1 MAIIRPFKAYRP
13 IKEHVK
19 DIAALPYDVMSSKEA
34 RGMVKNNKYSFLH
47 VDRAEVNL
55 DESVGEYDK
64 VVYDTAKKV
73 LENMIEEGLYIQEK
87 APAIYIYQQIMDGRG
102 QKGIVCCTS
111 VDDYI
116 NNIIKKHER
125 TRLLKEIDRVNH
137 VDICN
142 ANTGPIFLTYRNN
155 NEISSIVEEWT
166 KKEPVYDFISEDGN
180 GHRVWI
186 IDDNIVIEKLVKLF
200 KSIKYLYIADGHHR
214 SASAVKVAL
223 KRRKQLGKYTGNE
236 EFNYFLS
243 IIYPDTE
250 LKVFD
255 YNRTVKDLNGLSEE
269 EFFSKVEESFYLS
282 KSESNKPVSP
292 KNKHEFGM
300 YMNKQWFILRAKDGS
315 FDESNPIDSLDVSIL
330 QNNLLNPILGI
341 SDPTK
346 SERIEFIGGIRGL
359 KELENRADTDM
370 KVSFSMYATT
380 IDDIMNV
387 ADSGKTMP
395 PKSTWFEPKPR
406 SGIFIH
412 KLE

>member
-186 IDDNIVIEKLVKLF
+186 IDDNIIIEKLVKLF

-282 KSESNKPVSP
+282 KSESNKPVTP

-315 FDESNPIDSLDVSIL
+315 FDENNSIDSLDVSIL

-387 ADSGKTMP
+387 ADNGKTMP

-412 KLE
+412 KF

>member
-13 IKEHVK
+13 VKEHVK

-34 RGMVKNNKYSFLH
+34 RDMVKDNKYSFLH

-64 VVYDTAKKV
+64 IVYDTAKKV

-87 APAIYIYQQIMDGRG
+87 APAIYIYQQIMNGRG

-155 NEISSIVEEWT
+155 NEISSIVEEWS
-166 KKEPVYDFISEDGN
+166 KKEPVYDFISADGN

-186 IDDNIVIEKLVKLF
+186 IDDNIVIEKLIKLF

-412 KLE
+412 KL

>member
-341 SDPTK
+341 NDPTK

-412 KLE
+412 KL

>member
-13 IKEHVK
+13 VKEYVK

-34 RGMVKNNKYSFLH
+34 REIVKNNKYSFLR

-55 DESVGEYDK
+55 AESVGEYDK
-64 VVYDTAKKV
+64 VVYDTANQV
-73 LENMIEEGLYIQEK
+73 LENMIEKGLYIQEK
-87 APAIYIYQQIMDGRG
+87 TPAIYIYQQIMDGRG

-155 NEISSIVEEWT
+155 DEISSIVEEWS
-166 KKEPVYDFISEDGN
+166 KKVPVYDFISEDGN

-186 IDDNIVIEKLVKLF
+186 IDDNIIIEKLVKLF

-223 KRRKQLGKYTGNE
+223 NRRKQLGKYTGDE

-282 KSESNKPVSP
+282 KSEGNKPVTP
-292 KNKHEFGM
+292 KKKHEFGM

-315 FDESNPIDSLDVSIL
+315 FDESNSIDSLDVSIL

-387 ADSGKTMP
+387 ADNGKTMP

-412 KLE
+412 KF

>member
-13 IKEHVK
+13 VKEYVK

-34 RGMVKNNKYSFLH
+34 REIVKNNKYSFLR

-55 DESVGEYDK
+55 AESVGEYDK
-64 VVYDTAKKV
+64 VVYDTANQV
-73 LENMIEEGLYIQEK
+73 LENMIEKGLYIQEK
-87 APAIYIYQQIMDGRG
+87 TPAIYIYQQIMDGRG
-102 QKGIVCCTS
+102 QKGIVCCTA

-155 NEISSIVEEWT
+155 DEISSIVEEWS
-166 KKEPVYDFISEDGN
+166 KKVPVYDFISEDGN

-186 IDDNIVIEKLVKLF
+186 IDDNIIIEKLVKLF

-223 KRRKQLGKYTGNE
+223 NRRKQLGKYTGDE

-282 KSESNKPVSP
+282 KSEGNKPVTP
-292 KNKHEFGM
+292 KKKHEFGM

-315 FDESNPIDSLDVSIL
+315 FDENNSIDSLDVSIL

-387 ADSGKTMP
+387 ADNDKTMP

-412 KLE
+412 KF

>member
-380 IDDIMNV
+380 IHDIMNV
-387 ADSGKTMP
+387 ADSRKTTP
-395 PKSTWFEPKPR
+395 PKST
-406 SGIFIH
+406 
-412 KLE
+412 

>member
-1 MAIIRPFKAYRP
+1 MAIIRAFKAYRP

-180 GHRVWI
+180 EHRVWI

-282 KSESNKPVSP
+282 KSESNKPVTP
-292 KNKHEFGM
+292 KKKHEFGM

-359 KELENRADTDM
+359 KELENRADNDM

-412 KLE
+412 KL

>member
-87 APAIYIYQQIMDGRG
+87 APDIYIYQQIMDGRG

-359 KELENRADTDM
+359 KELENRADNDM

-412 KLE
+412 KL

>member
-34 RGMVKNNKYSFLH
+34 RGMVKNNKYSFLY

-359 KELENRADTDM
+359 KELENRADNDM

-412 KLE
+412 KL

>member
-346 SERIEFIGGIRGL
+346 SERIEFIGGIRGI
-359 KELENRADTDM
+359 KELENRADNDM

-412 KLE
+412 KL

>member
-13 IKEHVK
+13 VKEHVK

-34 RGMVKNNKYSFLH
+34 RDMVKDNKYSFLH

-64 VVYDTAKKV
+64 IVYDTAKKV

-87 APAIYIYQQIMDGRG
+87 APAIYIYQQIMNGRG

-155 NEISSIVEEWT
+155 NEISSIVEEWS
-166 KKEPVYDFISEDGN
+166 KKEPVYDFISADGN

-186 IDDNIVIEKLVKLF
+186 IDDNIVIEKLIKLF

-269 EFFSKVEESFYLS
+269 EFFSKVEKSFYLS
-282 KSESNKPVSP
+282 KSENNKPVSP

-315 FDESNPIDSLDVSIL
+315 FDESNPIESLDVSIL

-341 SDPTK
+341 NDPTK

-412 KLE
+412 KL

>member
-1 MAIIRPFKAYRP
+1 MAIIRAFKAYRP

-125 TRLLKEIDRVNH
+125 TRLLKEIDRINH

-282 KSESNKPVSP
+282 KSESNKPVTP
-292 KNKHEFGM
+292 KKKHEFGM
-300 YMNKQWFILRAKDGS
+300 YMNKHWFILRAKDGS

-359 KELENRADTDM
+359 KELENRADNDM

-412 KLE
+412 KL

>member
-13 IKEHVK
+13 VKEYVK

-34 RGMVKNNKYSFLH
+34 REIVKNNKYSFLR

-55 DESVGEYDK
+55 AESVGEYDK
-64 VVYDTAKKV
+64 VVYDTANQV
-73 LENMIEEGLYIQEK
+73 LENMIEKGLYIQEK
-87 APAIYIYQQIMDGRG
+87 TPAIYIYQQIMDGRG

-155 NEISSIVEEWT
+155 DEISSIVEEWS
-166 KKEPVYDFISEDGN
+166 KKVPVYDFISEDGN

-315 FDESNPIDSLDVSIL
+315 FDERNPIDSLDVSIL

-412 KLE
+412 KL

>member
-87 APAIYIYQQIMDGRG
+87 APVIYIYQQIMDGRG

-412 KLE
+412 KL

>member
-186 IDDNIVIEKLVKLF
+186 IDDYILLMGIIDQLQLKKLL
-200 KSIKYLYIADGHHR
+200 
-214 SASAVKVAL
+214 
-223 KRRKQLGKYTGNE
+223 
-236 EFNYFLS
+236 
-243 IIYPDTE
+243 
-250 LKVFD
+250 
-255 YNRTVKDLNGLSEE
+255 
-269 EFFSKVEESFYLS
+269 
-282 KSESNKPVSP
+282 
-292 KNKHEFGM
+292 
-300 YMNKQWFILRAKDGS
+300 
-315 FDESNPIDSLDVSIL
+315 
-330 QNNLLNPILGI
+330 
-341 SDPTK
+341 
-346 SERIEFIGGIRGL
+346 
-359 KELENRADTDM
+359 
-370 KVSFSMYATT
+370 
-380 IDDIMNV
+380 
-387 ADSGKTMP
+387 
-395 PKSTWFEPKPR
+395 
-406 SGIFIH
+406 
-412 KLE
+412 

>member
-34 RGMVKNNKYSFLH
+34 RTMVKDNKYSFLH

-282 KSESNKPVSP
+282 KSESNKPVTP
-292 KNKHEFGM
+292 KKKHEFGM

-359 KELENRADTDM
+359 KELENRADNDM

-412 KLE
+412 KL

>member
-1 MAIIRPFKAYRP
+1 MAIIRAFKAYRP

-155 NEISSIVEEWT
+155 NEISSMVEEWT

-282 KSESNKPVSP
+282 KSESNKPVTP
-292 KNKHEFGM
+292 KKKHEFGM

-359 KELENRADTDM
+359 KELENRADNDM

-412 KLE
+412 KL

>member
-34 RGMVKNNKYSFLH
+34 RGMIKNNKYSFLH

-412 KLE
+412 KL

>member
-13 IKEHVK
+13 VKEYVK

-34 RGMVKNNKYSFLH
+34 REIVKNNKYSFLR

-55 DESVGEYDK
+55 AEGVGEYDK
-64 VVYDTAKKV
+64 VVYDTANQV
-73 LENMIEEGLYIQEK
+73 LENMIEKGLYIQEK
-87 APAIYIYQQIMDGRG
+87 TPAIYIYQQIMDGRG

-116 NNIIKKHER
+116 NNIIKKHEG

-186 IDDNIVIEKLVKLF
+186 IDDNIIIEKLVKLF

-359 KELENRADTDM
+359 KELENRADNDM

-412 KLE
+412 KL

>member
-13 IKEHVK
+13 VKEHVK

-269 EFFSKVEESFYLS
+269 EFFSKVEESFYLY

-359 KELENRADTDM
+359 KELENRADNDM

-412 KLE
+412 KL

>member
-315 FDESNPIDSLDVSIL
+315 FDENNSIDSLDVSIL

-387 ADSGKTMP
+387 ADNGKTMP

-412 KLE
+412 KL

>member
-1 MAIIRPFKAYRP
+1 MAIIRAFKAYRP

-282 KSESNKPVSP
+282 KSESNKPVTP
-292 KNKHEFGM
+292 KKKHEFGM

-346 SERIEFIGGIRGL
+346 SERIEFIGGIRGV
-359 KELENRADTDM
+359 KELENRADNDM

-412 KLE
+412 KL

>member
-73 LENMIEEGLYIQEK
+73 LENMIEEELYIQEK

-186 IDDNIVIEKLVKLF
+186 IDYNIVIEKLVKLF

-412 KLE
+412 KL

>member
-315 FDESNPIDSLDVSIL
+315 FDESNPTDSLDVSIL

-359 KELENRADTDM
+359 KELENRADNDM

-412 KLE
+412 KL

>member
-13 IKEHVK
+13 VKEHVK

-34 RGMVKNNKYSFLH
+34 RTMVKDNKYSFLH

-87 APAIYIYQQIMDGRG
+87 VPAIYIYQQIMDGRG

-359 KELENRADTDM
+359 KELENRADNDM

-412 KLE
+412 KL

>member
-315 FDESNPIDSLDVSIL
+315 FDENNSIDSLDVSIL

-412 KLE
+412 KL

>member
-346 SERIEFIGGIRGL
+346 SERIGFIGGIRGL

-387 ADSGKTMP
+387 ADSGKIMP

-412 KLE
+412 KL

>member
-1 MAIIRPFKAYRP
+1 MAIIRSFKAYRP
-13 IKEHVK
+13 VKEHVK

-282 KSESNKPVSP
+282 KSESNKPVTP
-292 KNKHEFGM
+292 KKKHEFGM

-359 KELENRADTDM
+359 KELENRADNDM

-412 KLE
+412 KL

>member
-34 RGMVKNNKYSFLH
+34 RGMVQNNKYSFLH

-346 SERIEFIGGIRGL
+346 SERIECIGGIRGL

-412 KLE
+412 KL

>member
-346 SERIEFIGGIRGL
+346 SERIECIGGIRGL

-412 KLE
+412 KL

>member
-180 GHRVWI
+180 GHRAWI

-412 KLE
+412 KL

>member
-395 PKSTWFEPKPR
+395 PKSTWFEPKLR

-412 KLE
+412 KL

>member
-269 EFFSKVEESFYLS
+269 EFFSKVEESFYLF

-359 KELENRADTDM
+359 KELENRADNDM

-412 KLE
+412 KL

>member
-13 IKEHVK
+13 VKEHVK

-412 KLE
+412 KL

>member
-34 RGMVKNNKYSFLH
+34 RGMVKNNKYSFRH

-269 EFFSKVEESFYLS
+269 EFFSKVEKSFYLS

-412 KLE
+412 KL

>member
-55 DESVGEYDK
+55 DESVGEYYK

-359 KELENRADTDM
+359 KELENRADNDM

-412 KLE
+412 KL

>member
-13 IKEHVK
+13 VKEHVK

-34 RGMVKNNKYSFLH
+34 RDMVKDNKYSFLH

-64 VVYDTAKKV
+64 IVYDTAKKV

-87 APAIYIYQQIMDGRG
+87 APAIYIYQQIMNGRG

-269 EFFSKVEESFYLS
+269 EFFSKVEKSFYLS
-282 KSESNKPVSP
+282 KSENNKPVSP

-341 SDPTK
+341 NDPTK

-412 KLE
+412 KL

>member
-13 IKEHVK
+13 VKEHVK

-34 RGMVKNNKYSFLH
+34 RDMVKDNKYSFLH

-64 VVYDTAKKV
+64 IVYDTAKKV

-87 APAIYIYQQIMDGRG
+87 APAIYIYQQIMNGRG

-125 TRLLKEIDRVNH
+125 TRVLKEIDRVNH

-155 NEISSIVEEWT
+155 NEISSIVEEWS
-166 KKEPVYDFISEDGN
+166 KKEPVYDFISADGN

-186 IDDNIVIEKLVKLF
+186 IDDNIVIEKLIKLF

-269 EFFSKVEESFYLS
+269 EFFSKVEKSFYLS
-282 KSESNKPVSP
+282 KSENNKPVSP

-315 FDESNPIDSLDVSIL
+315 FDESNPIESLDVSIL

-412 KLE
+412 KL

>member
-315 FDESNPIDSLDVSIL
+315 FDESNLIDSLDVSIL

-359 KELENRADTDM
+359 KELENRADNDM

-412 KLE
+412 KL

>member
-330 QNNLLNPILGI
+330 QNNLLHPILGI

-359 KELENRADTDM
+359 KELENRADNDM

-412 KLE
+412 KL